1 MEVVIH
7 QHVTCD
13 PDAEPFRP
21 IDQQRHEHRLA
32 PVVAQDEPPVGGSL
46 RDMVLNT
53 WNDLPAPSGHA
64 IIIPSNSTYIGFSE
78 KRQQPEG
85 LNK

>member
-1 MEVVIH
+1 
-7 QHVTCD
+7 
-13 PDAEPFRP
+13 
-21 IDQQRHEHRLA
+21 
-32 PVVAQDEPPVGGSL
+32 
-46 RDMVLNT
+46 MVLNT

-64 IIIPSNSTYIGFSE
+64 IIIPSNWTYIGFSE